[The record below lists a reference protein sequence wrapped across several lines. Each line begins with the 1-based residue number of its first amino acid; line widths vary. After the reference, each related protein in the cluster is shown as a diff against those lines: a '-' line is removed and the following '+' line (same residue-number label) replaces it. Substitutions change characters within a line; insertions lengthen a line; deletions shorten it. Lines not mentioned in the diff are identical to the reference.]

1 MSVPFASAI
10 SEHPVTAHATGEV
23 AGQVLEKVGANPDL
37 VVLFVTPPHAGA
49 LEDAAGAV
57 RAILEPRTLVGC
69 AAESVAGVNR
79 EVEGGP
85 AVCLWAGRFGEVVP
99 VGLDVAASGGIG
111 SIGVGEVDE
120 GRQLAVTGWPDELP
134 FEPAALFLVADP
146 FTFPVEAFIDWV
158 AQAHPR
164 LPVIGGLASAAR
176 GPGGNRL
183 VLDGTVRVG
192 GAVGAMLGPG
202 VELAAIVSQGCRP
215 VGHPLAVTRAEGNV
229 VYELGGQP
237 ALERLVDLAR
247 RELAERDVALINAGG
262 LHLGRVIDEHK
273 AEFGRGDFLV
283 RNVIGADRSAGA
295 IAVNDVVEL
304 GTTVQFHLRDAVA
317 ADEDLRTMLD
327 GRQADAA
334 LMFTCNG
341 RGTRLFGS
349 PHHDAGALAQT
360 VGEVPMAGFFAAGE
374 LGPVGGRNFLH
385 GFTASIALLQE
396 VDGRRE

>member
-1 MSVPFASAI
+1 
-10 SEHPVTAHATGEV
+10 
-23 AGQVLEKVGANPDL
+23 
-37 VVLFVTPPHAGA
+37 
-49 LEDAAGAV
+49 
-57 RAILEPRTLVGC
+57 
-69 AAESVAGVNR
+69 
-79 EVEGGP
+79 
-85 AVCLWAGRFGEVVP
+85 VCLWAGRFGRVVP
-99 VGLDVAASGGIG
+99 VGLDVFTAGGSATG
-111 SIGVGEVDE
+111 DVE
-120 GRQLAVTGWPDELP
+120 GDRHLSVTGWPEEVP
-134 FEPAALFLVADP
+134 FEPAGLFLMADP

-158 AQAHPR
+158 AQAHPG
-164 LPVIGGLASAAR
+164 LPVIGGMASAAR

-183 VLDGTVRVG
+183 VLDNSVRVG
-192 GAVGAMLGPG
+192 GAVGAILGPG
-202 VELAAIVSQGCRP
+202 VELAAVVSQGCRP

-327 GRQADAA
+327 GRHADAA

-341 RGTRLFGS
+341 RGTRLFGA
-349 PHHDAGALAQT
+349 PHHDAGALAET
-360 VGEVPMAGFFAAGE
+360 LGEIPMAGFFAAGE

>member
-1 MSVPFASAI
+1 MPFASAI

-23 AGQVLEKVGANPDL
+23 AGQVLEKVGAAPDL

-85 AVCLWAGRFGEVVP
+85 AVCLWGGSFGQVVP
-99 VGLDVAASGGIG
+99 VGLDVAASSGLG
-111 SIGVGEVDE
+111 SGAGEIE
-120 GRQLAVTGWPDELP
+120 ERRELAVTGWPDEVP

-158 AQAHPR
+158 GQVHPS
-164 LPVIGGLASAAR
+164 LPVIGGMASAAR

-183 VLDGTVRVG
+183 VLDSTVRVG

-283 RNVIGADRSAGA
+283 RNVIGADRAAGA

-317 ADEDLRTMLD
+317 ADEDLRSMLD
-327 GRQADAA
+327 GRHADAA

-349 PHHDAGALAQT
+349 PHHDAGALAET
-360 VGEVPMAGFFAAGE
+360 VGEIPMAGFFAAGE

-385 GFTASIALLQE
+385 GFTASIALL
-396 VDGRRE
+396 

>member
-1 MSVPFASAI
+1 VPFASAI
-10 SEHPVTAHATGEV
+10 SEHPVGAHATGEV
-23 AGQVLEKVGANPDL
+23 AGQVLEKLGTEPDL

-57 RAILEPRTLVGC
+57 RAILEPRTLIGC

-85 AVCLWAGRFGEVVP
+85 AVCLWAGRFGRVVP
-99 VGLDVAASGGIG
+99 VGLDVATAGATASAT
-111 SIGVGEVDE
+111 GEVEDD
-120 GRQLAVTGWPDELP
+120 RHLSVTGWPEEMP
-134 FEPAALFLVADP
+134 FEPRGLFLLADP
-146 FTFPVEAFIDWV
+146 FTYPVEAFIDWV
-158 AQAHPR
+158 GQAHPG
-164 LPVIGGLASAAR
+164 LPVIGGMASAAR

-183 VLDGTVRVG
+183 VLDDTVRVG
-192 GAVGAMLGPG
+192 GAVGAILGPG
-202 VELAAIVSQGCRP
+202 IELAAVVSQGCRP

-283 RNVIGADRSAGA
+283 RNVIGADRAAGA

-327 GRQADAA
+327 GRHADAA

-349 PHHDAGALAQT
+349 PHHDAGALAET
-360 VGEVPMAGFFAAGE
+360 LGEIPMAGFFAAGE